1 MKKIIIYIVTIFML
15 ILMGAYLAYKVY
27 NMNYYSLHNLKN
39 YETYSKGLYIKDTI
53 NIKHKELSADEP
65 LEYIE
70 LLSFNDMVIRNDFKK
85 FTKLEEPHST
95 DKYVKYVLYDD
106 NNEATTSIWIADGYS
121 YVDMYSEEVIV
132 FNSDDT
138 RYEQLAFK
146 EFFKEKRIIDDI
158 DLINYLV
165 KTINKPNTIFNSIED
180 MKSNYMLHYLFSM
193 RFEFDGITL
202 IEGDLKGY
210 MVEYKLADKKVVEV
224 DIFKDEKIYGITF
237 FNRDYFTDQYIEE
250 LLNTIEI
257 K

>member
-1 MKKIIIYIVTIFML
+1 MKKIIICIVTIFML
-15 ILMGAYLAYKVY
+15 VLMGAYLAYKVY
-27 NMNYYSLHNLKN
+27 NMNYYSLNNLKN
-39 YETYSKGLYIKDTI
+39 YETYSKSLYIKDTI
-53 NIKHKELSADEP
+53 NVKRNES
-65 LEYIE
+65 LEYVE
-70 LLSFNDMVIRNDFKK
+70 LLSFNDINIRNDFKD

-95 DKYVKYVLYDD
+95 DKYVKYVLYDE
-106 NNEATTSIWIADGYS
+106 NNEVISSIWIADGYS

-132 FNSDDT
+132 FNSEDT

-146 EFFKEKRIIDDI
+146 EFFKEKGIIDDI

-165 KTINKPNTIFNSIED
+165 KTINKPNTIFNSIEE

-193 RFEFDGITL
+193 KFEFDGITL

-210 MVEYKLADKKVVEV
+210 MIEYKLADKVAVEV
-224 DIFKDEKIYGITF
+224 DIFKDDKMYGITF
-237 FNRDYFTDQYIEE
+237 FNRDYFTDEYIEE